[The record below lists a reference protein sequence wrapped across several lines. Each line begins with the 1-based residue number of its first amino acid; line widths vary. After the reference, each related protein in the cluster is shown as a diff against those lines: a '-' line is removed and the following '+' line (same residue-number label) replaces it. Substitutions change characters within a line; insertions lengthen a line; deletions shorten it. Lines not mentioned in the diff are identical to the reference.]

1 MATSTTGV
9 PIPLPP
15 DETLTTAN
23 ELVVTGWNQA
33 QNYASDAFT
42 QANAFLTDIAN
53 IGEGLAA
60 IPSVEAELAAPST
73 VLTPITLPDA
83 PERPTGL
90 AMNLPALPT
99 EPSLDTV
106 APLDVGTAPEFTATP
121 ADVNLSI
128 AAPAPFDQ
136 DLPVD
141 PQLST
146 VTLPDAVVLAIP
158 DAPDLAGLT
167 LPSVPSLNLPTFDA
181 TVPDAPLAP
190 DVGSFSFAETTYT
203 SELLT
208 SLRTILQSWVEGA
221 ATGIAATVER
231 AIWNRAREREAL
243 NASRKVREV
252 SREFARRGFSKP
264 QGALSVALN
273 DALQELQHRD
283 AELSRDVAI
292 KQAELEQSN
301 RRFAFEQAWQVESGL
316 ISYSNQIA
324 QRAFE
329 AAKFALTIAI
339 EVYQA
344 RVAQFD
350 AEVKAFGVRAEAFRA
365 ELQAELARLD
375 VFRAEIEA
383 QKLVGEINQQQV
395 EIYRARLEGV
405 KARIDVYRTEVEAAN
420 VMAAVNR
427 TVIEAY
433 GARVGAYEALV
444 KAKASEYDGYATR
457 VKAEVSKVD
466 VFRAQADAYRSQ
478 VEGFTALVNARAQE
492 KAIELKIKQEAPIDL
507 FKARTEAF
515 RSLVGAEGERV
526 RGEASAYQADA
537 DVFRSTVQALASRS
551 DAEATM
557 YKAESDV
564 NVAEGNLRIEAAK
577 ANIQKLMQQVTLL
590 SDAVRAGAQV
600 SAQLAAA
607 ALSAVNLSGGISAS
621 TSNSHSNSN
630 STSNNYSVS
639 NAYSESTNTSESNS
653 NSTSN
658 STSHIYT
665 HSE

>member
-1 MATSTTGV
+1 MSSNIVVADLGLVNENYTS
-9 PIPLPP
+9 P
-15 DETLTTAN
+15 N
-23 ELVVTGWNQA
+23 ELVVSGWNQA
-33 QNYASDAFT
+33 QTYAADAFT
-42 QANAFLTDIAN
+42 QANTFLDDIAN

-60 IPSVEAELAAPST
+60 IPDVSTDLAAPVT
-73 VLTPITLPDA
+73 VLSPLTLPDS
-83 PERPTGL
+83 PDRPDGL
-90 AMNLPALPT
+90 AMNLPVIPT
-99 EPSLDTV
+99 EPTLDTV
-106 APLDVGTAPEFTATP
+106 LPLDAGTAPEFAATSP
-121 ADVNLSI
+121 DVDLSI
-128 AAPAPFDQ
+128 AAPTPFSQ
-136 DLPVD
+136 DLPVE

-146 VTLPDAVVLAIP
+146 VTLPDAVALAIP
-158 DAPDLAGLT
+158 DAPDLVGIN
-167 LPSVPSLNLPTFDA
+167 LPSVPVLNLPTFSA
-181 TVPDAPLAP
+181 TVPEAPLAP
-190 DVGSFSFAETTYT
+190 DVGTFSFAETQYT
-203 SELLT
+203 STLLEA
-208 SLRTILQSWVEGA
+208 LKARLLEWVNGA
-221 ATGIAATVER
+221 ATGIAAAVEQ

-273 DALQELQHRD
+273 DALQELQNRD

-329 AAKFALTIAI
+329 AAKFALSIAV

-350 AEVKAFGVRAEAFRA
+350 AEVKAFGVRADAFRV
-365 ELQAELARLD
+365 ELQAELAHLE

-395 EIYRARLEGV
+395 EVYRALLEGV

-444 KAKASEYDGYATR
+444 KAKAAEYDGYATR

-526 RGEASAYQADA
+526 RAEASAYQADA
-537 DVFRSTVQALASRS
+537 DVYRSTVQALSSRA
-551 DAEATM
+551 DAEATLF
-557 YKAESDV
+557 KAESDV
-564 NVAEGNLRIEAAK
+564 QVAEGNLRIEAAK

-590 SDAVRAGAQV
+590 SESVRAGAQV

-607 ALSAVNLSGGISAS
+607 ALSAVNLSGGISSSDSFNASVSENTS
-621 TSNSHSNSN
+621 TSTAT
-630 STSNNYSVS
+630 STST
-639 NAYSESTNTSESNS
+639 NANTSD
-653 NSTSN
+653 STST
-658 STSHIYT
+658 STSYSHIYQ
-665 HSE
+665 HDA

>member
-1 MATSTTGV
+1 MVSTTYTEDRSLV
-9 PIPLPP
+9 PV
-15 DETLTTAN
+15 EAN
-23 ELVVTGWNQA
+23 YTSANALVVDGWNQA
-33 QNYASDAFT
+33 QTYAENAFT
-42 QANAFLTDIAN
+42 QANSFLADIAN

-60 IPSVEAELAAPST
+60 IPNVTADLAAPTT
-73 VLTPITLPDA
+73 VLTPITLPASPD
-83 PERPTGL
+83 RPDGL

-99 EPSLDTV
+99 EPTLDTV
-106 APLDVGTAPEFTATP
+106 APLNAGTAPEFTATP

-128 AAPAPFDQ
+128 AAPVPFSQ

-141 PQLST
+141 PALNT
-146 VTLPDAVVLAIP
+146 VTLPDAVTLDIP
-158 DAPDLAGLT
+158 AAPDLVGIN
-167 LPSVPSLNLPTFDA
+167 LPGVPTLNLPTFNA

-190 DVGSFSFAETTYT
+190 DVGAFSFAESTYT
-203 SELLT
+203 SDLLT
-208 SLRTILQSWVEGA
+208 SLRSILQTWVEGA
-221 ATGIAATVER
+221 ATGIAPSVEN
-231 AIWNRAREREAL
+231 AIWLRARERE
-243 NASRKVREV
+243 NAASNRKLREI
-252 SREFARRGFSKP
+252 RRDFARRGFSKP
-264 QGALSVALN
+264 QGAELVALS
-273 DALQELQHRD
+273 DALQEIQHRD
-283 AELSRDVAI
+283 AELSREVAI

-316 ISYSNQIA
+316 ISYTNQIA

-329 AAKFALTIAI
+329 AAKFALSIAI

-375 VFRAEIEA
+375 VFRAEIEG

-427 TVIEAY
+427 TIIEAY
-433 GARVGAYEALV
+433 AAKVGAYEALV

-526 RGEASAYQADA
+526 RAEASAYQADA

-551 DAEATM
+551 DAEATLF
-557 YKAESDV
+557 KAESDV

-607 ALSAVNLSGGISAS
+607 ALSAVNLSGGISS
-621 TSNSHSNSN
+621 SDS
-630 STSNNYSVS
+630 YS
-639 NAYSESTNTSESNS
+639 ASNS

-658 STSHIYT
+658 STSDSTSRSSTSSTSSSNSSSYNESHIFQHDT
-665 HSE
+665 

>member
-1 MATSTTGV
+1 MPSNMLIPDPVAV
-9 PIPLPP
+9 PEGYVSP
-15 DETLTTAN
+15 N
-23 ELVVTGWNQA
+23 ELVVSGWNQA
-33 QNYASDAFT
+33 QAYAADAFN
-42 QANAFLTDIAN
+42 QANTFLGDIAN

-60 IPSVEAELAAPST
+60 IPNVTAELAAPST
-73 VLTPITLPDA
+73 VLSPLTLPASPD
-83 PERPTGL
+83 RPDGL
-90 AMNLPALPT
+90 TLTLPALPA
-99 EPSLDTV
+99 EPTLDTV
-106 APLDVGTAPEFTATP
+106 APLDAGTAPEFSATP
-121 ADVNLSI
+121 ADVDLSI
-128 AAPAPFDQ
+128 APPAPFSQ
-136 DLPVD
+136 DLPLE
-141 PQLST
+141 PALNT
-146 VTLPDAVVLAIP
+146 ITLPDAVTLATP
-158 DAPDLAGLT
+158 DAPDLVGIN
-167 LPSVPSLNLPTFDA
+167 LPSVPALNLPIFSA

-208 SLRTILQSWVEGA
+208 SLRTILKTWVDGA
-221 ATGIAATVER
+221 ATGIAAAVEQ
-231 AIWNRAREREAL
+231 AIWNRARERESL

-292 KQAELEQSN
+292 KQADLEQSN

-526 RGEASAYQADA
+526 RAEASAYQADA
-537 DVFRSTVQALASRS
+537 DVYRSTVQALASRS

-557 YKAESDV
+557 FKAESDV

-607 ALSAVNLSGGISAS
+607 ALSAVNLSGGISSSDSYSA
-621 TSNSHSNSN
+621 SN
-630 STSNNYSVS
+630 STSTSSSDSTTTSTSVS
-639 NAYSESTNTSESNS
+639 NNTNTSD
-653 NSTSN
+653 STST
-658 STSHIYT
+658 STSFSHIYQ
-665 HSE
+665 HDA